1 MGVFSLMARGC
12 GLHDY
17 HSNSESV
24 IATAPDDRDMI
35 VTDLSLSTSYDYDTK
50 AGIDV
55 GGEAA
60 GRWTV
65 SGKDGEAYSAT
76 TFGLAMTS
84 GIRVPAGQT
93 LALTTEGAEIDYF
106 MAGYYAQP

>member
-1 MGVFSLMARGC
+1 
-12 GLHDY
+12 
-17 HSNSESV
+17 
-24 IATAPDDRDMI
+24 
-35 VTDLSLSTSYDYDTK
+35 
-50 AGIDV
+50 V

-84 GIRVPAGQT
+84 GVRVPAGQT
-93 LALTTEGAEIDYF
+93 LELTTEGQPIDYF
-106 MAGYYAQP
+106 MSGYYAQP